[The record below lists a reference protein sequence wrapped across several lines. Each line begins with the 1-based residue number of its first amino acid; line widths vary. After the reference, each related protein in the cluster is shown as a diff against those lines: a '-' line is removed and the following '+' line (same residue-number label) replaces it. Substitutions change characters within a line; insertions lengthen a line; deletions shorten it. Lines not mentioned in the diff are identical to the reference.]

1 MLNYH
6 VKSKLEQAV
15 LNYIYPQNFQSPYSK
30 EEICYPEFVNNFIC
44 IANVNAYNYQIDADT
59 INKNYN
65 RFINI
70 EITKMVYLAFLRCSL
85 IEERYTS
92 AIYMISRLY
101 PQLPPNKIEEK
112 VREIQLADYLLV
124 EQYIPNYISPKE
136 NIAIRCKQTIKKQF
150 YNYDIDEIYAIVSDV
165 QNTTNF
171 ILLMFPIPH

>member
-1 MLNYH
+1 MSMLTFINLLEEFPDFLNKVPSRYYSHLSRALYFTACHFNDVRINDRLFTLAYIMLN
-6 VKSKLEQAV
+6 KAL
-15 LNYIYPQNFQSPYSK
+15 
-30 EEICYPEFVNNFIC
+30 
-44 IANVNAYNYQIDADT
+44 
-59 INKNYN
+59 
-65 RFINI
+65 